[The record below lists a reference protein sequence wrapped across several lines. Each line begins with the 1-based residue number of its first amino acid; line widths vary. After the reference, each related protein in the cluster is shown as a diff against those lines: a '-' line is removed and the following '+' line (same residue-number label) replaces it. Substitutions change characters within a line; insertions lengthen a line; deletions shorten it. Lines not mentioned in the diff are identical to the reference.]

1 LIEKDTINILSSGKI
16 WLGDPMGNGVGKKTT
31 QSFPLNMEG
40 LQINTPITLQ
50 SQLAAS
56 TYQTDASFSIKLN
69 DQILSTKLL
78 SPVSG
83 FLFDDA
89 YKIRF
94 DSSTILL
101 DKSKVQKQG
110 QSSSNMNLQVDF
122 NAATGATGWIDY
134 LALQGQRTIGFWGN
148 TGFGFDY
155 QSGNASSQMIEFEI
169 QNATTQTKVWDLT
182 QYLQP
187 VALNTQLGQN
197 SIATFKVVDTAQK
210 YFYVFESNKINSAQ
224 FSGLIR
230 NDSSFSLS
238 PVDYIII
245 TAPDYFPAAKAL
257 QAFHE
262 KQNGYK
268 VGLFNATQVYNEM
281 ASGQTS
287 PIAIRNF
294 LKYFLEQSKLKN
306 QVSPAYVLLLGM
318 GNFSA
323 QKIQV
328 NKELPVYTSEV
339 SNAILTSYSSDDFY
353 AIQEPGNQIQF
364 TQKIDSISLAIGRI
378 PARTI
383 AEANKMVE
391 KLIQYQSNKKMGLW
405 QNQLTWVA
413 DDADYNL
420 HLQDAE
426 EIIGNLKTKTANWNH
441 KKLYLDLFKAS
452 QTLTGSTYPDV
463 NKTISATN
471 TSIGSSYGITAANK
485 DKTSFFFSDNTNH
498 VVYYF

>member
-1 LIEKDTINILSSGKI
+1 
-16 WLGDPMGNGVGKKTT
+16 
-31 QSFPLNMEG
+31 
-40 LQINTPITLQ
+40 
-50 SQLAAS
+50 
-56 TYQTDASFSIKLN
+56 
-69 DQILSTKLL
+69 
-78 SPVSG
+78 
-83 FLFDDA
+83 
-89 YKIRF
+89 
-94 DSSTILL
+94 
-101 DKSKVQKQG
+101 
-110 QSSSNMNLQVDF
+110 
-122 NAATGATGWIDY
+122 
-134 LALQGQRTIGFWGN
+134 
-148 TGFGFDY
+148 
-155 QSGNASSQMIEFEI
+155 
-169 QNATTQTKVWDLT
+169 
-182 QYLQP
+182 
-187 VALNTQLGQN
+187 LNTQLGQN
-197 SIATFKVVDTAQK
+197 SIASFKVVDTAQK

-378 PARTI
+378 PARSI

-391 KLIQYQSNKKMGLW
+391 KL
-405 QNQLTWVA
+405 LT
-413 DDADYNL
+413 
-420 HLQDAE
+420 
-426 EIIGNLKTKTANWNH
+426 
-441 KKLYLDLFKAS
+441 
-452 QTLTGSTYPDV
+452 
-463 NKTISATN
+463 
-471 TSIGSSYGITAANK
+471 
-485 DKTSFFFSDNTNH
+485 
-498 VVYYF
+498 